1 MRSVVVGG
9 HFGDKERQ
17 EEEAG
22 DTGAEILFFYEY
34 STTCPADP
42 LAHLDSTRCLCLRH
56 AALLPRRL
64 LDGALDRPREPT
76 EQSTR
81 GN

>member
-1 MRSVVVGG
+1 VKQ
-9 HFGDKERQ
+9 DKKAKNYAVFASPDFFLKKLCYEVIVKQ
-17 EEEAG
+17 KIIINAPLI
-22 DTGAEILFFYEY
+22 TTHAE
-34 STTCPADP
+34 
-42 LAHLDSTRCLCLRH
+42 
-56 AALLPRRL
+56 LLPRRL